1 MSVVC
6 PACASA
12 VDPLRAGHVA
22 IFDDRFFYFCDL
34 ACRERIAPIS
44 APETQ
49 VHTPTETPRVVTPTP
64 TPTGRKSPFRT
75 TGGRGGTQALV
86 DRRASD
92 GSSHPAET
100 KTELAV
106 RAATAETAVIAAF
119 PGPQMQAMDSAPPP
133 SRLGFRLDRPETSV
147 ARFNAIVLVSAIAA
161 GLLGVSLVLAG
172 FSSPVMILRY
182 ALALVALVALV
193 VYAVRAPRAPSDV
206 HAALLVAPGAGAW
219 ALAVWAFAARD
230 AAAEEAATFAG
241 VVVTAIA
248 AALALVD
255 RSRRHV
261 TAERAYID
269 EVLSPPLKRSP
280 GAETAPLREPIRSG
294 EEIAVEAGS
303 VIGVDGNVIAGD
315 AVVVPWIGATTIS
328 RRREGDTVLAG
339 AKVVSGRLRV
349 RATYTGNDRAFAR
362 LLLDPRRRAD
372 VRSRIAV
379 LSRTIAER
387 GGFVALIL
395 AGFAALVN
403 REPWPQILLAAIG
416 AYAAIT
422 TATVA
427 SMAAVHVARGVLE
440 GLAKGIAYR
449 QAADWDR
456 AGDVS
461 IAAFCARGTILI
473 GEPELADLEP
483 LGRLTETQVLAY
495 AAGAESTSTHPVAMA
510 VQRAAVVRRID
521 PDAVRSPVAQ
531 PGLGVTAVASTGEAL
546 TVGSRALML
555 REKISVAIA
564 EQKIAEIEGRGR
576 EVLLVALGGRLIG
589 VIGMQ
594 DGLRAGSRAAVQ
606 HLLDAQV
613 EPVLLSGDS
622 RETCEAIGRALD
634 IEHVRPEILPTDR
647 ALEIERLAQGGVTV
661 AVIGHPRTDEAA
673 LTAANVA
680 VAMPSFGG
688 AQGDWSVTLASDDV
702 RHAAL
707 AISLA
712 RRTKHESRTGL
723 VLALAPG
730 VAFVLAV
737 AFGVLP
743 AAYAPLAGFAGAVA
757 SALHARA
764 TDLLRGGSSQSVR
777 PADDFRGAELPAHG

>member
-34 ACRERIAPIS
+34 ACRERIAPLAGPAAQPATPAD
-44 APETQ
+44 AP
-49 VHTPTETPRVVTPTP
+49 RAVTPTP
-64 TPTGRKSPFRT
+64 TPTGRKSPFRN
-75 TGGRGGTQALV
+75 TGGRGGAPTPV
-86 DRRASD
+86 ERRASEAPSAPLD
-92 GSSHPAET
+92 TSA
-100 KTELAV
+100 ELAV
-106 RAATAETAVIAAF
+106 RAASPEAAVIAAL
-119 PGPQMQAMDSAPPP
+119 PPANQQATESSPPP
-133 SRLGFRLDRPETSV
+133 SRLGFRLDRPEAAL
-147 ARFNAIVLVSAIAA
+147 ARFNASVLVAAIAS
-161 GLLGVSLVLAG
+161 GLLGISLVLAG

-182 ALALVALVALV
+182 ALALLGLVALG
-193 VYAVRAPRAPSDV
+193 VYAVRAPRAPTDV
-206 HAALLVAPGAGAW
+206 HPALLVAPGVAAW
-219 ALAVWAFAARD
+219 SLAVWAFVARD
-230 AAAEEAATFAG
+230 GVAEEAATFAG
-241 VVVTAIA
+241 VAVTSIA
-248 AALALVD
+248 ASLALVD
-255 RSRRHV
+255 RSRRDV
-261 TAERAYID
+261 AAERAYID
-269 EVLSPPLKRSP
+269 EVLDAHLKRAP
-280 GAETAPLREPIRSG
+280 GAEAAPQREPIRSG

-303 VIGVDGNVIAGD
+303 IIGVDGNVIAGD
-315 AVVVPWIGATTIS
+315 AVIVPWIGATTTS

-372 VRSRIAV
+372 VRARIAV
-379 LSRTIAER
+379 LSRMIAER
-387 GGFVALIL
+387 GGFVAMFL

-403 REPWPQILLAAIG
+403 REPLPQILLAAIG

-422 TATVA
+422 TATVG

-440 GLAKGIAYR
+440 GLGKGIAYR
-449 QAADWDR
+449 QATDWDR

-483 LGRLTETQVLAY
+483 LGRFTETQVLAF
-495 AAGAESTSTHPVAMA
+495 AAGAESTSSHPVAMA

-555 REKISVAIA
+555 REKISVAVA

-634 IEHVRPEILPTDR
+634 IEHVRPEILPSDR
-647 ALEIERLAQGGVTV
+647 ALEIERLSQGGVTV

-712 RRTKHESRTGL
+712 RRTKYESRTGL

-730 VAFVLAV
+730 VAFALAV
-737 AFGVLP
+737 AFGLLP
-743 AAYAPLAGFAGAVA
+743 AAYAPLAGLAGAVG

-764 TDLLRGGSSQSVR
+764 TDLLRGGSSRSVR
-777 PADDFRGAELPAHG
+777 RTDDFRGAELPAHG